1 MSGGVSLH
9 PQHSRDCKSLGP
21 PQGINF
27 RGMRAD
33 ADTFEE
39 KQARCLRSLKP
50 IGLCPTG
57 HTFLPGP
64 TAPTPANSRS
74 PASPGTRRRPT
85 HRTYTPDGRSWATS
99 RTPTQRSTQ
108 RTRLGV
114 AADRAQ
120 TSTPALTT
128 RYTALRYTPR
138 LPAVDAALTVDAAPA
153 APAARAASNPLPNE
167 RLARRPR
174 ARPHQRHRVSGTGA
188 AVHVRSPRQWPCAR
202 RNKPAAHGPWR
213 NT

>member
-1 MSGGVSLH
+1 MEGSRYTHSIRETVSLWVH
-9 PQHSRDCKSLGP
+9 RKGSTSVGCVLML
-21 PQGINF
+21 I
-27 RGMRAD
+27 
-33 ADTFEE
+33 
-39 KQARCLRSLKP
+39 LLKRNRHVVSETYW
-50 IGLCPTG
+50 LSPTG
-57 HTFLPGP
+57 HTLPGP

-202 RNKPAAHGPWR
+202 RNNPAAHGPWR